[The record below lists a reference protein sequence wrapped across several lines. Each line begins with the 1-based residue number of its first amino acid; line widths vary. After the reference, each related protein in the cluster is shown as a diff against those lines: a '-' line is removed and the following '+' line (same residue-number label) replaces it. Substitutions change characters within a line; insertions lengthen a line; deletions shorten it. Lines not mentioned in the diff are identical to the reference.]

1 MRYDIKELR
10 ESTGMT
16 QIAFSEAYGI
26 PVSTLRKWEQKE
38 AAPAPYVI
46 NLLAR
51 ALPITDASLKKIQ
64 GKNEK
69 VYYYDNV
76 RRFVS
81 DMRGNR
87 IYIQEDLED
96 VKEQNL
102 VLYLEELFERFY
114 EIQEKSTCGM
124 ILKLRQITYIFQSYL
139 RLWQI

>member
-64 GKNEK
+64 GKMK
-69 VYYYDNV
+69 
-76 RRFVS
+76 R
-81 DMRGNR
+81 
-87 IYIQEDLED
+87 YIIMIMSEG
-96 VKEQNL
+96 
-102 VLYLEELFERFY
+102 LYQ
-114 EIQEKSTCGM
+114 ICGETEFISRKIWKM
-124 ILKLRQITYIFQSYL
+124 
-139 RLWQI
+139 

>member
-51 ALPITDASLKKIQ
+51 ALPIADASLKKIQ
-64 GKNEK
+64 GKNEM

-114 EIQEKSTCGM
+114 EIQEKFNQDCKYDKEED
-124 ILKLRQITYIFQSYL
+124 ILWT
-139 RLWQI
+139 